1 MTKCC
6 GTTLQTWT
14 EWATQ
19 RRRVP
24 GGYRFF
30 GCPSLEGVH
39 NLVDLSTAPSVRCSP
54 VATDSTIAEG
64 EHSERKVTVGDG
76 STIIVRSDFG
86 TFCGVS
92 FRLTVRP
99 AVAPAEDSS
108 TAAMFVG
115 RNLLISALPEAI
127 AAVLPARA
135 QREELT
141 MQAALS
147 GIRAVAVQAMA
158 LDPLVPDT
166 ATAIAILDE
175 AILAHVP
182 ALARFAA

>member
-1 MTKCC
+1 M
-6 GTTLQTWT
+6 
-14 EWATQ
+14 
-19 RRRVP
+19 V
-24 GGYRFF
+24 
-30 GCPSLEGVH
+30 
-39 NLVDLSTAPSVRCSP
+39 
-54 VATDSTIAEG
+54 
-64 EHSERKVTVGDG
+64 DG
-76 STIIVRSDFG
+76 SPIIVRSDFG
-86 TFCGVS
+86 TYRGVS

-115 RNLLISALPEAI
+115 RDLLISALPEAI

-147 GIRAVAVQAMA
+147 GIRAVAVRAMA
-158 LDPLVPDT
+158 SGSLVPDT

-175 AILAHVP
+175 AVLAHAP